1 MRCELRDLIKFI
13 TSPEKKTFV
22 VNITDIVKPAQGGEL
37 PISGTMTYKQ
47 KVLDHLREN
56 SDNPVLKKIY
66 NLEQLTD
73 EDIRE
78 LERILWQELGS
89 KEDYDNYVGNSL
101 FGGNVAAFIRR
112 TMNFDYDVALKKFHE
127 FLQTEDLNSMQI
139 EYLHSILAYVSSYGD
154 ILAEKMSET
163 APFNE
168 FNWIPTFGDKTA
180 QVVNYIRELHKII
193 VA

>member
-47 KVLDHLREN
+47 KVLDYLREN

-89 KEDYDNYVGNSL
+89 KEDYIAMGDSL
-101 FGGNVAAFIRR
+101 FGGSRG
-112 TMNFDYDVALKKFHE
+112 
-127 FLQTEDLNSMQI
+127 
-139 EYLHSILAYVSSYGD
+139 SIHPSH
-154 ILAEKMSET
+154 
-163 APFNE
+163 NE
-168 FNWIPTFGDKTA
+168 FRLRRGPEE
-180 QVVNYIRELHKII
+180 VP
-193 VA
+193 